1 MAWIEEQENNKNQKF
16 IYWAFCILLSIK
28 LKFEKKEKFM
38 GKKFLLAMAFIL
50 LLSCAPA
57 YADMSLTIAPSQQTI
72 GIGETAEVDIIL
84 SGLVDDPEL
93 TEFWV
98 EISYDE
104 TILSFGGGTT
114 SVEAD
119 DINFDPD
126 RTGLINIEVLQI
138 TSNPQPYPEW
148 TLATL
153 TFSGVEVG
161 TSLLELNTALSSFPT
176 NDGVGLTIMTF
187 NNSTITVVP
196 IPGSCLLLLSSL
208 GFIGLARRVKKQ

>member
-1 MAWIEEQENNKNQKF
+1 MAWIEEQGNNKHQKF
-16 IYWAFCILLSIK
+16 IYWAFFILLSIK
-28 LKFEKKEKFM
+28 LKVEKKEKFM
-38 GKKFLLAMAFIL
+38 GKKFLLAVAFIL

-104 TILSFGGGTT
+104 TILSFGRGTLN
-114 SVEAD
+114 VEAD
-119 DINFDPD
+119 ETEIYERSP
-126 RTGLINIEVLQI
+126 GWVNISVREIV
-138 TSNPQPYPEW
+138 TNPQPYPEW
-148 TLATL
+148 SLATL
-153 TFSGVEVG
+153 TFSGKETG
-161 TSLLELNTALSSFPT
+161 TSLLELNEAADFW
-176 NDGVGLTIMTF
+176 DGVQLTITTF

-208 GFIGLARRVKKQ
+208 GVMGLARRVKNIQ